1 MNIKKINTKLIATGL
16 SFIMM
21 GSMVGCQKQETKKE
35 TETPKTTQS
44 TIDTMYKNVNN
55 EIKVN
60 TADES
65 FTITQEEEK
74 AFATLINMDYISA
87 EIVNNETALS
97 KLYPNGMTLDK
108 FISNYERFI
117 DAYREYTLNL
127 KDSNKFILLGE
138 YLIDETTKDYF
149 AFKYIENMIKSDI
162 NLKNQKETTIDEL
175 KEAFNAHYEILY
187 KFYNGEKEI
196 KLTTGDLV
204 KVTDLSYGAQMV
216 IEEYGKI
223 FSVLSK
229 DYLDTEKRENLDNVL
244 DAHNSKSHVENNFIK
259 STKKDANED
268 TNIGIIGEADQEKVE
283 AFNKTVDSVTVQ
295 LDEQIKAT
303 QAEIKS
309 VVIVSN
315 IEYFDPTTL
324 EILVKDTASDFDEV
338 MLNSKSL
345 LKKVAINNIVN
356 FAPYILETKTIKNK
370 ELTQSEID
378 TIGTIGTEKAIQSIG
393 KTRIE
398 KETFDENKTVDYLVR
413 FLALD
418 PKAVYTYK
426 DGEKTVNVDYNTL
439 SEGAKFVTY
448 SLIKDEFNNVCMD
461 SVRFENIKEIVEENY
476 NPEKILESFYQETC
490 NKTLTK

>member
-65 FTITQEEEK
+65 FTVSPEEEK

-87 EIVNNETALS
+87 NIIDNETALS
-97 KLYPNGMTLDK
+97 KLYPEGITSDK

-127 KDSNKFILLGE
+127 KDSNKVILLGE

-175 KEAFNAHYEILY
+175 KEAFNAHYKILY

-244 DAHNSKSHVENNFIK
+244 DAHNAKSHVENNIK
-259 STKKDANED
+259 KFTEKDANED
-268 TNIGIIGEADQEKVE
+268 TNIGIIGEADKEMVKQ
-283 AFNKTVDSVTVQ
+283 FNNTVDSVTVQ
-295 LDEQIKAT
+295 LDEKIKAT
-303 QAEIKS
+303 QTEIKS
-309 VVIVSN
+309 TVIISN

-324 EILVKDTASDFDEV
+324 EVLIKDTANDFDTV
-338 MLNSKSL
+338 LLNAKSL
-345 LKKVAINNIVN
+345 LNKVARNNITN
-356 FAPYILETKTIKNK
+356 FAPYIVENKDHYMTDKT
-370 ELTQSEID
+370 
-378 TIGTIGTEKAIQSIG
+378 GTILTEKAIQSIG